1 MQVGQKVRV
10 KTFRDNVDGKIS
22 QRKGEVGVIKA
33 WKILDG
39 KNMGFVVSFSDQQ
52 STWFFADE
60 LETVV

>member
-10 KTFRDNVDGKIS
+10 KTFRDSVGSEIS
-22 QRKGEVGVIKA
+22 QRKGEVGVIKSF
-33 WKILDG
+33 KILDG
-39 KNMGFVVSFSDQQ
+39 KKMGFVVGFSDQQ